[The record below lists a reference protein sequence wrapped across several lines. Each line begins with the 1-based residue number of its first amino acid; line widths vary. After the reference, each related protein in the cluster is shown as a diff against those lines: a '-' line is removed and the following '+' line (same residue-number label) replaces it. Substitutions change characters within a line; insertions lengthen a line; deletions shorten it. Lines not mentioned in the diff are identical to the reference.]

1 MKYRDLI
8 RLQAGLISVGNLPGA
23 KFAYAVGRNIDKIR
37 GPLKPIQGILKESSE
52 FKEYNK
58 QRIRICED
66 CAEVDNGGKAIKD
79 EKDGSYQIAD
89 AKKDLFDRKIS
100 TLKKKYQAVIDD
112 REKQA
117 EEYNDMLEGEVPEKD
132 FPDLH
137 KVEESDIPVEIIDT
151 KSKPPKIIREGITGT
166 QMDMIREMIVF
177 EIIKPKTRKKAAKK

>member
-66 CAEVDNGGKAIKD
+66 CAEVDNGGKAMKD
-79 EKDGSYQIAD
+79 DDGSYLIAD
-89 AKKDLFDRKIS
+89 AKKDQFDKKI
-100 TLKKKYQAVIDD
+100 TALKKRYQTVIDD

-117 EEYNDMLEGEVPEKD
+117 EEYNKLLD
-132 FPDLH
+132 
-137 KVEESDIPVEIIDT
+137 EESKDELNLHMVQESDLPVEIIDT
-151 KSKPPKIIREGITGT
+151 KSKPPKVIREGITGT

-177 EIIKPKTRKKAAKK
+177 EEVKPKTRKKAAKK